1 MISYHLVNESI
12 RTEDVIVD
20 ETNKRYI
27 FKYPCT
33 SNSECTDYFVSL
45 PAGVYKFELYGASGG
60 ATEGKVS
67 TFIDSNGNCTSQEI
81 VTAFGGN
88 TECKQVNSRGGSG
101 GYISGT
107 IILSKGTTAFFTIGG
122 RGIYNYSKKMA
133 DNDECYLPQNMIP
146 GGYGGGGYAANWFLF
161 DNYNGAGSG
170 GGQTCV
176 KFDKNDLWH
185 RVIVSGGGG
194 GSDNSAT
201 DRTVF
206 QGLDDGSG
214 GSGGGITAQG
224 YWDNGV
230 YKDQSLVNSSF
241 GFSFGYGESPRRDTS
256 LHDQGVKSPEGASDR
271 PGAGAGWFGG
281 FAGLSGNGGSGGG
294 SSWALTR
301 AMDFPKGNIIAY
313 NSFYEN
319 IGSQPYGFKYEDVY
333 FFNNVRNYPGLWEGN
348 GQLILTILGILKCSS
363 NYSPYFSSSILFT
376 FIILGLN

>member
-88 TECKQVNSRGGSG
+88 TECKKKNSRGGSG

-107 IILSKGTTAFFTIGG
+107 IILSKRTTTFFTIGG
-122 RGIYNYSKKMA
+122 RGIYTYKIT
-133 DNDECYLPQNMIP
+133 EEQTERCYIQENMVA
-146 GGYGGGGYAANWFLF
+146 GGYGGGGYAANWYRNEV
-161 DNYNGAGSG
+161 DNGSGSG

-176 KFDKNDLWH
+176 KFEKNDLWH

-194 GSDNSAT
+194 GSDNSASVNT
-201 DRTVF
+201 EFR
-206 QGLDDGSG
+206 GPDDGSG
-214 GSGGGITAQG
+214 GSGGGIISQG
-224 YWDNGV
+224 YWVDGKYNGER
-230 YKDQSLVNSSF
+230 LANSSF
-241 GFSFGYGESPRRDTS
+241 GFSFGYGESARQYSS
-256 LHDQGVKSPEGASDR
+256 LHEHGVKSADGTSDR

-281 FAGLSGNGGSGGG
+281 FAGLNRNGGSGGG
-294 SSWALTR
+294 SSWALTK
-301 AMDFPKGNIIAY
+301 ALDYPSGNITVY
-313 NSFYEN
+313 DSFYKN
-319 IGSQPYGFKYEDVY
+319 IGSQPYAFNSSDGY
-333 FFNNVRNYPGLWEGN
+333 FFNDIRNYAGIWEGN
-348 GQLILTILGILKCSS
+348 GQLILTILDTL
-363 NYSPYFSSSILFT
+363 
-376 FIILGLN
+376 